1 MFNGNEFAASATLV
15 GGMRSTECHS
25 SFCILIL
32 CTENKTYSS
41 VVRVRFMYT
50 VARCL
55 RSANRGDRGPRV
67 PPLNPPLYGSGDDY
81 VGDDINVFAVPLKL
95 VSRRRECQAV

>member
-1 MFNGNEFAASATLV
+1 MHSNSLHRKQDVLF
-15 GGMRSTECHS
+15 GGPSE
-25 SFCILIL
+25 IYV
-32 CTENKTYSS
+32 YS
-41 VVRVRFMYT
+41 
-50 VARCL
+50 CL